1 MTVIEEQDRNLDAKD
16 QRIGVLEGDITSM
29 KNRADRDVQ
38 ELASERVQR
47 KDLGIFFFLKV
58 NRVESY

>member
-1 MTVIEEQDRNLDAKD
+1 MTVIEEQDRNLDSKD
-16 QRIGVLEGDITSM
+16 QRIVVLEGDITSM
-29 KNRADRDVQ
+29 KNRDDSLVQ

-47 KDLGIFFFLKV
+47 KDLGNFFFLV

>member
-1 MTVIEEQDRNLDAKD
+1 MTVIKEQDRNLDSKD
-16 QRIGVLEGDITSM
+16 QQIAGLETDITSM

-47 KDLGIFFFLKV
+47 KDLGNFFFL
-58 NRVESY
+58 N